1 MEFEQKQDPQ
11 NDPKV
16 LEKYTTDLT
25 KAARDGKIDPVIGRE
40 DEILRIIRILSRK
53 TKNNP
58 VLIGEPGV
66 GKTAVVEGLAQRIV
80 NGDVPSNLK
89 DKTLLELDMGALMA
103 GASYLGEYEGRV
115 KGIVNAVKK
124 SDGNIIL
131 FVDEVHLMVGAGNT
145 GGKGGMDV
153 SNLLKPALARGELKM
168 IGATTL
174 DEYRQYIEQDAA
186 LERRFQKVMVKEPSV
201 EETISILRGLKDR
214 FEAFHGVRI
223 HDNALVAA
231 AKLSDRYITDRFL
244 PDKAID
250 LVDEASAT
258 IKTEIASVP
267 TELDL
272 INRRVMQLEIER
284 AALSKEKDAKSSER
298 LKELEAELLKIKA
311 EQSTL
316 TKRWEDEKKEIQDV
330 AKLRGTY
337 EALKTELQITQNSAD
352 WKRAGEIQYS
362 LLPAVE
368 KQLETSEKQ
377 LENHGL
383 LKEEVTEE
391 DVSSIVSKWT
401 GIPVDKLVESDRK
414 RLLEL
419 APSLEKNV
427 KGQNQAIELVSE
439 AILRSRVGIKDP
451 NKPIGSFLFLGPTGV
466 GKTEVART
474 LADILFSS
482 PKKMV
487 RFDMSEFMDR
497 ESVNKLIGAPP
508 GYIGYDKGGA
518 LTEAVRRNPY
528 SIVLF
533 DEIEKANVDVLN
545 VLLQILDE
553 GRITDSRG
561 KLVDFKNTIII
572 MTSNIGAEHILGA
585 ERDDEVSYNL
595 LMTEL
600 KRTFRPEF
608 LNRIDNIIA
617 FNALSEEVV
626 EQIIEKDL
634 TELSHRLE
642 SQNDYHVAFD
652 HKVNDKILKEGYERQ
667 FGARPINRYIEKNIE
682 TQISLAIVNDQVDH
696 QHHYIMSVNDHNDFY
711 IREAKK

>member
-186 LERRFQKVMVKEPSV
+186 LERRFQKVMVREPSV
-201 EETISILRGLKDR
+201 DETISILRGLKDR

-284 AALSKEKDAKSSER
+284 AALSKEKDAKSTER

-311 EQSTL
+311 EQGTL
-316 TKRWEDEKKEIQDV
+316 TKR
-330 AKLRGTY
+330 
-337 EALKTELQITQNSAD
+337 
-352 WKRAGEIQYS
+352 
-362 LLPAVE
+362 
-368 KQLETSEKQ
+368 
-377 LENHGL
+377 
-383 LKEEVTEE
+383 
-391 DVSSIVSKWT
+391 
-401 GIPVDKLVESDRK
+401 
-414 RLLEL
+414 
-419 APSLEKNV
+419 
-427 KGQNQAIELVSE
+427 
-439 AILRSRVGIKDP
+439 
-451 NKPIGSFLFLGPTGV
+451 
-466 GKTEVART
+466 
-474 LADILFSS
+474 
-482 PKKMV
+482 
-487 RFDMSEFMDR
+487 
-497 ESVNKLIGAPP
+497 
-508 GYIGYDKGGA
+508 
-518 LTEAVRRNPY
+518 
-528 SIVLF
+528 
-533 DEIEKANVDVLN
+533 
-545 VLLQILDE
+545 
-553 GRITDSRG
+553 
-561 KLVDFKNTIII
+561 
-572 MTSNIGAEHILGA
+572 
-585 ERDDEVSYNL
+585 
-595 LMTEL
+595 
-600 KRTFRPEF
+600 
-608 LNRIDNIIA
+608 
-617 FNALSEEVV
+617 
-626 EQIIEKDL
+626 
-634 TELSHRLE
+634 
-642 SQNDYHVAFD
+642 
-652 HKVNDKILKEGYERQ
+652 
-667 FGARPINRYIEKNIE
+667 
-682 TQISLAIVNDQVDH
+682 
-696 QHHYIMSVNDHNDFY
+696 
-711 IREAKK
+711 

>member
-1 MEFEQKQDPQ
+1 
-11 NDPKV
+11 
-16 LEKYTTDLT
+16 
-25 KAARDGKIDPVIGRE
+25 
-40 DEILRIIRILSRK
+40 
-53 TKNNP
+53 
-58 VLIGEPGV
+58 
-66 GKTAVVEGLAQRIV
+66 
-80 NGDVPSNLK
+80 
-89 DKTLLELDMGALMA
+89 
-103 GASYLGEYEGRV
+103 
-115 KGIVNAVKK
+115 
-124 SDGNIIL
+124 
-131 FVDEVHLMVGAGNT
+131 
-145 GGKGGMDV
+145 
-153 SNLLKPALARGELKM
+153 
-168 IGATTL
+168 
-174 DEYRQYIEQDAA
+174 
-186 LERRFQKVMVKEPSV
+186 
-201 EETISILRGLKDR
+201 
-214 FEAFHGVRI
+214 
-223 HDNALVAA
+223 
-231 AKLSDRYITDRFL
+231 
-244 PDKAID
+244 
-250 LVDEASAT
+250 
-258 IKTEIASVP
+258 
-267 TELDL
+267 
-272 INRRVMQLEIER
+272 
-284 AALSKEKDAKSSER
+284 
-298 LKELEAELLKIKA
+298 
-311 EQSTL
+311 
-316 TKRWEDEKKEIQDV
+316 
-330 AKLRGTY
+330 
-337 EALKTELQITQNSAD
+337 
-352 WKRAGEIQYS
+352 
-362 LLPAVE
+362 
-368 KQLETSEKQ
+368 
-377 LENHGL
+377 
-383 LKEEVTEE
+383 
-391 DVSSIVSKWT
+391 
-401 GIPVDKLVESDRK
+401 VESDRK

-419 APSLEKNV
+419 APTLEKNV

-451 NKPIGSFLFLGPTGV
+451 KKPIGSFLFLGPTGV

-634 TELSHRLE
+634 TELSARLE
-642 SQNDYHVAFD
+642 NQNDYHVAFD

-682 TQISLAIVNDQVDH
+682 TQISLAIVNDKVDH
-696 QHHYIMSVNDHNDFY
+696 QHHYIMSVDDHNDFY

>member
-1 MEFEQKQDPQ
+1 MLVFYFMIFIEDRTRRLAMEFEQKQDPQ

-201 EETISILRGLKDR
+201 DETISILRGLKDR

-284 AALSKEKDAKSSER
+284 AALSKEKDAKSTER
-298 LKELEAELLKIKA
+298 LKELETELLKIKG

-316 TKRWEDEKKEIQDV
+316 TKR
-330 AKLRGTY
+330 
-337 EALKTELQITQNSAD
+337 
-352 WKRAGEIQYS
+352 
-362 LLPAVE
+362 
-368 KQLETSEKQ
+368 
-377 LENHGL
+377 
-383 LKEEVTEE
+383 
-391 DVSSIVSKWT
+391 
-401 GIPVDKLVESDRK
+401 
-414 RLLEL
+414 
-419 APSLEKNV
+419 
-427 KGQNQAIELVSE
+427 
-439 AILRSRVGIKDP
+439 
-451 NKPIGSFLFLGPTGV
+451 
-466 GKTEVART
+466 
-474 LADILFSS
+474 
-482 PKKMV
+482 
-487 RFDMSEFMDR
+487 
-497 ESVNKLIGAPP
+497 
-508 GYIGYDKGGA
+508 
-518 LTEAVRRNPY
+518 
-528 SIVLF
+528 
-533 DEIEKANVDVLN
+533 
-545 VLLQILDE
+545 
-553 GRITDSRG
+553 
-561 KLVDFKNTIII
+561 
-572 MTSNIGAEHILGA
+572 
-585 ERDDEVSYNL
+585 
-595 LMTEL
+595 
-600 KRTFRPEF
+600 
-608 LNRIDNIIA
+608 
-617 FNALSEEVV
+617 
-626 EQIIEKDL
+626 
-634 TELSHRLE
+634 
-642 SQNDYHVAFD
+642 
-652 HKVNDKILKEGYERQ
+652 
-667 FGARPINRYIEKNIE
+667 
-682 TQISLAIVNDQVDH
+682 
-696 QHHYIMSVNDHNDFY
+696 
-711 IREAKK
+711 

>member
-1 MEFEQKQDPQ
+1 MLVFYFMICVEDRTRRLAMEFEQKQDPQ

-311 EQSTL
+311 EQSAL
-316 TKRWEDEKKEIQDV
+316 TKR
-330 AKLRGTY
+330 
-337 EALKTELQITQNSAD
+337 
-352 WKRAGEIQYS
+352 
-362 LLPAVE
+362 
-368 KQLETSEKQ
+368 
-377 LENHGL
+377 
-383 LKEEVTEE
+383 
-391 DVSSIVSKWT
+391 
-401 GIPVDKLVESDRK
+401 
-414 RLLEL
+414 
-419 APSLEKNV
+419 
-427 KGQNQAIELVSE
+427 
-439 AILRSRVGIKDP
+439 
-451 NKPIGSFLFLGPTGV
+451 
-466 GKTEVART
+466 
-474 LADILFSS
+474 
-482 PKKMV
+482 
-487 RFDMSEFMDR
+487 
-497 ESVNKLIGAPP
+497 
-508 GYIGYDKGGA
+508 
-518 LTEAVRRNPY
+518 
-528 SIVLF
+528 
-533 DEIEKANVDVLN
+533 
-545 VLLQILDE
+545 
-553 GRITDSRG
+553 
-561 KLVDFKNTIII
+561 
-572 MTSNIGAEHILGA
+572 
-585 ERDDEVSYNL
+585 
-595 LMTEL
+595 
-600 KRTFRPEF
+600 
-608 LNRIDNIIA
+608 
-617 FNALSEEVV
+617 
-626 EQIIEKDL
+626 
-634 TELSHRLE
+634 
-642 SQNDYHVAFD
+642 
-652 HKVNDKILKEGYERQ
+652 
-667 FGARPINRYIEKNIE
+667 
-682 TQISLAIVNDQVDH
+682 
-696 QHHYIMSVNDHNDFY
+696 
-711 IREAKK
+711 